1 MVLRYSKLFTVT
13 GAITLEPVTIRVE
26 CIKAEGFLGV
36 SIESL
41 EGEYSSPDDFDKA
54 SGIGEDKIH
63 NFLPMKLPDARM
75 LVDALNEALEAS
87 EETSEKEAA

>member
-1 MVLRYSKLFTVT
+1 MAVKYSKFFTVT

-26 CIKAEGFLGV
+26 CIKAEGFLGI

-41 EGEYSSPDDFDKA
+41 EGEYSSIDDFNNA

-63 NFLPMKLPDARM
+63 NFLPMRLPDAHK
-75 LVDALNEALEAS
+75 LVDALKEALKAS
-87 EETSEKEAA
+87 EDA

>member
-1 MVLRYSKLFTVT
+1 MVKYSKFFTVT

-26 CIKAEGFLGV
+26 CIKAEGFLGI

-41 EGEYSSPDDFDKA
+41 EGEYSSLDDFDNA

-63 NFLPMKLPDARM
+63 NFLPMKLPDARI
-75 LVDALNEALEAS
+75 LVDALNEALAAS
-87 EETSEKEAA
+87 EEA

>member
-1 MVLRYSKLFTVT
+1 MVVKYSKFFTVT

-26 CIKAEGFLGV
+26 CIKAEGFLGI

-41 EGEYSSPDDFDKA
+41 EGEYSSPDDFNKA

-63 NFLPMKLPDARM
+63 NFLPMRLPDAHK
-75 LVDALNEALEAS
+75 LLDALKEALTAS
-87 EETSEKEAA
+87 EED